1 MALMPAGRTFF
12 SRQFHTRHAIVR
24 AAREDV
30 YAADSATRQVLP
42 FSIDR
47 GQTTHLSA
55 AIFIRI
61 ESGLR

>member
-30 YAADSATRQVLP
+30 HAADSATRQVLP

-47 GQTTHLSA
+47 GKKAHRLATVGGDFHQD
-55 AIFIRI
+55 
-61 ESGLR
+61 